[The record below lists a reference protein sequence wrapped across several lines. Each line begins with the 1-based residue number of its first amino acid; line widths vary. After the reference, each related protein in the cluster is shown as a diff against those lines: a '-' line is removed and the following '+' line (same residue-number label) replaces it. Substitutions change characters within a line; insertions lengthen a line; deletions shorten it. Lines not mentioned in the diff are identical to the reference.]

1 MKNSRAYV
9 FDINRF
15 ATHDGHGIR
24 TTIFFKGCPLRCK
37 WCQNPEGLSSKQ
49 RPIYLEKTCI
59 HCGLCQKASYENQ
72 MTYQDGRPYFNLG
85 YQGNFDNL
93 VKVCPAS
100 AIQYDSHAYTIDE
113 LVEKVKQDEVF
124 YKHGGGVT
132 VSGGEPFMQGE
143 FLIELLKRLKD
154 EGIHTAIET
163 SLYTSLDLIQQALP
177 YLDLVYA
184 DLKVFDENEHLEYT
198 GVSFQTIK
206 KHIQYI
212 LESQYKDRVI
222 IRTPLIPTMSA
233 TDKNIAAI
241 SRFLVDIYP
250 EVKYEL
256 LNYNPLASS
265 KYSLVNLVYA
275 IDKQYKMYDNEQME
289 HFYNLVYQAG
299 LKNLIK
305 E

>member
-1 MKNSRAYV
+1 
-9 FDINRF
+9 
-15 ATHDGHGIR
+15 
-24 TTIFFKGCPLRCK
+24 
-37 WCQNPEGLSSKQ
+37 
-49 RPIYLEKTCI
+49 
-59 HCGLCQKASYENQ
+59 
-72 MTYQDGRPYFNLG
+72 
-85 YQGNFDNL
+85 
-93 VKVCPAS
+93 
-100 AIQYDSHAYTIDE
+100 HAYTIDE